1 MKDSE
6 FLPPPSAAFVL
17 AQTSLMLRQL
27 HNGNITELW
36 HSISRLDM
44 AAYKSVHLQDKQDH
58 ANQMRLFP

>member
-6 FLPPPSAAFVL
+6 LLPPPSAAFVL

-27 HNGNITELW
+27 NSGNISELW
-36 HSISRLDM
+36 HSVSRLDM
-44 AAYKSVHLQDKQDH
+44 AAYKATHLQDKPDH